1 MSKGMVDHL
10 RQLREAK
17 MARNS
22 ERAKVEAGIRKA
34 AAAGK
39 ELLEQVEATSKRMKA
54 KPAKGKRK
62 KK

>member
-1 MSKGMVDHL
+1 MVDRL

-17 MARNS
+17 MARNVAK
-22 ERAKVEAGIRKA
+22 AKVEAGIRKA
-34 AAAGK
+34 AAVGK
-39 ELLEQVEATSKRMKA
+39 ELLEQVDATSKRMKA